1 MQNILY
7 IITPSRFLQ
16 YFTEFI
22 IHKQLLG
29 FTVKTYMVE
38 NIGNGTFGD
47 IKAFLD
53 KESEKIQDDYY
64 VLLGGNATLVPSDIV
79 IYKTKGVGYTDSSYS
94 RSKDG
99 AYWRSVGRF
108 PANDENQIKNMC
120 ATAISYEKRPISYLD
135 SVTMIAATKGNIQK
149 AKDISVEL
157 KVQMQMASVT
167 EYYTDTKGRDEIISH
182 INTNTDSFI
191 NYMGH
196 GASDSWCLK
205 VSPSL
210 IFEILTSD
218 DIPKFVNRYP
228 HILSWAC
235 NTADIGNIECLGTQ
249 FLKKGA
255 VSFWGACGITWGN
268 ENRQMAGDFWN
279 TYKNATNC
287 PEHIGEI
294 YLALY
299 KRYSATCKGCLRYM
313 LLGDPTIKIK

>member
-79 IYKTKGVGYTDSSYS
+79 IYKTKGARYTDSSYS
-94 RSKDG
+94 RSKDE

-120 ATAISYEKRPISYLD
+120 ATAISYEERPISYLD
-135 SVTMIAATKGNIQK
+135 SVTMIAATNGNIQK
-149 AKDISVEL
+149 AQSISVGL
-157 KVQMQMASVT
+157 KTKMRSIN
-167 EYYTDTKGRDEIISH
+167 ECYTDTVGQLDIINF
-182 INTNTDSFI
+182 IKANTDCFI

-196 GASDSWCLK
+196 GSSDGWSLR
-205 VSPSL
+205 VLPSSK
-210 IFEILTSD
+210 FEKITSD
-218 DIPKFVNRYP
+218 DIPEFVFRYP
-228 HILSWAC
+228 NVLSWAC
-235 NTADIGNIECLGTQ
+235 NTADIGNIKCLGTQ

-268 ENRQMAGDFWN
+268 ENRQMAECFWN
-279 TYKNATNC
+279 IYTDTTNC

-294 YLALY
+294 YLTIY
-299 KRYSATCKGCLRYM
+299 KRYSNTYRGCLRYM
-313 LLGDPTIKIK
+313 LLGDPTLKIK

>member
-1 MQNILY
+1 MKNILY

-22 IHKQLLG
+22 IHKQQLG
-29 FTVKTYMVE
+29 FTVNTYMVE

-79 IYKTKGVGYTDSSYS
+79 VYKTKGARYTDSSYS

-99 AYWRSVGRF
+99 AHWRSVGRF

-120 ATAISYEKRPISYLD
+120 ATAISYEEHSISYLD

-149 AKDISVEL
+149 TKNISVGL
-157 KVQMQMASVT
+157 KVQMASVT
-167 EYYTDTKGRDEIISH
+167 ECYTDTEGRNEIIDH
-182 INTNTDSFI
+182 INANTDCFI

-205 VSPSL
+205 ILPSS
-210 IFEILTSD
+210 IFENITSD
-218 DIPKFVNRYP
+218 DIPKFVFRYP

-235 NTADIGNIECLGTQ
+235 NTADIGNIKCLGTQ
-249 FLKKGA
+249 FLKNGA

-268 ENRQMAGDFWN
+268 ENRQMAEDFWN
-279 TYKNATNC
+279 AYKDTTNC

-299 KRYSATCKGCLRYM
+299 KRYSGTYKGCLRYM
-313 LLGDPTIKIK
+313 LLGDPTLKIK